1 MSCKLHGAG
10 GEVPPGKKSRAL
22 SCSVILPAVCG
33 NCRSVNMKVVL
44 SFGLVV
50 RVCWMFFFNAGY
62 ENPQSALGFHKCAFQ
77 ACMGAIQRVGLCCAR
92 LC

>member
-44 SFGLVV
+44 SFGLV
-50 RVCWMFFFNAGY
+50 G
-62 ENPQSALGFHKCAFQ
+62 QSLLDVLFQ
-77 ACMGAIQRVGLCCAR
+77 CGV
-92 LC
+92 